1 MTSDTIELVERVRRR
16 LKEHENPCEI
26 AGPAPESAI
35 SAAEAALGC
44 TFPPSYR
51 TFLRTFG
58 GIVIP
63 PHLGIVHDFVGV
75 SNRPVPVPPRPPV
88 TEDVEDAEDVED
100 VALAADAAE
109 AAEPADHEEA
119 TAAAVVPPVITIPE
133 DGKDV
138 VRRTLRARVERK
150 LGDHL
155 VVVGMGA
162 QGAEWFC
169 LDVSK
174 PTSNGEYPV
183 VLFDAKDNALDQQFY
198 EDFGQMLEEVMGF
211 VADSLEQPLD

>member
-63 PHLGIVHDFVGV
+63 PHLGVVHDFVGV
-75 SNRPVPVPPRPPV
+75 SNRPVPVPPRRVEPE
-88 TEDVEDAEDVED
+88 EDLEATDDAEP
-100 VALAADAAE
+100 AE
-109 AAEPADHEEA
+109 PVAAEPAA
-119 TAAAVVPPVITIPE
+119 PPVIPE

-162 QGAEWFC
+162 QYTEWFC

-174 PTSNGEYPV
+174 PTSTGEYPV

>member
-16 LKEHENPCEI
+16 LKEHENLCEI

-58 GIVIP
+58 GIAIP

-75 SNRPVPVPPRPPV
+75 G
-88 TEDVEDAEDVED
+88 TEPLDASPT
-100 VALAADAAE
+100 
-109 AAEPADHEEA
+109 EPANA
-119 TAAAVVPPVITIPE
+119 S
-133 DGKDV
+133 DV
-138 VRRTLRARVERK
+138 VRRTLQARAERK

-155 VVVGMGA
+155 VVVGIGA
-162 QGAEWFC
+162 QAQEWFC

-174 PTSNGEYPV
+174 PTSAGEYPV
-183 VLFDAKDNALDQQFY
+183 VMFDARDNALDQQFY
-198 EDFGQMLEEVMGF
+198 EDFGQMLQEVMGF
-211 VADSLEQPLD
+211 VADNLEQPLD